1 MQMLRFPIFLGL
13 LGLAFGVVRA
23 DAEPETGQELMWEV
37 RARLPPMPLRL
48 TGFIRTR
55 EGRRNIDRA
64 LVSEL
69 RFGEVVPH
77 MRFELADGFGETLTT
92 ARISWPEGTPHFQQW
107 DAEGEPIPETDPADE
122 IAETGLTWSDLSLD
136 FLWWEGAEITGR
148 ERIKTRPAHV
158 VEIPAPESHP
168 HLTAVRLWI
177 DTSALFIVRAQLIG
191 PEGANVK
198 RIDVDSIV
206 EVREGMWMV
215 KDLIIRDQKNNR
227 RMGIR
232 FEDVEELEE

>member
-1 MQMLRFPIFLGL
+1 MNLLRCSFLLGL
-13 LGLAFGVVRA
+13 LCLPFGIAGA
-23 DAEPETGQELMWEV
+23 DAEPETGEELMREV

-69 RFGEVVPH
+69 RFGEIIPH
-77 MRFELADGFGETLTT
+77 MHFELADAFGETLTS

-107 DAEGEPIPETDPADE
+107 DAEGEPVPETDPADE

-136 FLWWEGAEITGR
+136 FLWWDGAEITGR

-158 VEIPAPESHP
+158 VEIPAPDSHP
-168 HLTAVRLWI
+168 HFSAVRLWI
-177 DTSALFIVRAQLIG
+177 DTNALFIVRAQLMG
-191 PEGANVK
+191 PDGDNVK

-232 FEDVEELEE
+232 FEDVKELEE